1 MKKVAVVYGG
11 WSSEADI
18 SRKSGK
24 AIAAALRR
32 LGFKVRELEL
42 TRNIASHLLELNPDF
57 VFPVLHGKP
66 GEDGTFQGMLEILGI
81 PYVGENTKV
90 SSICMDKDLT
100 KRLLKEQGIKTPRWI
115 SVKKNSLRDLEG
127 WNNYPAVVKPSEG
140 GSSIGLEIVNDKNSL
155 IGAIEKL
162 LKLSEKVVVEEFISG
177 EEYTCG
183 FVSGRVF
190 TPLKIIPR
198 KGIYDFEAKY
208 TKGLT
213 DFVPEKGFIGEK
225 IKHLTLKVVETL
237 EIKNL
242 CRVDFRYNPQKDE
255 LHVLEIN
262 TIPGMTE
269 TSLLPQMAS
278 IDGIAFDSLVKLI
291 ISAKGFD
298 VGLSSNFNNHEKGKM
313 E

>member
-24 AIAAALRR
+24 SIASALRR
-32 LGFKVRELEL
+32 LGFNVLELEL
-42 TRNIASHLLELNPDF
+42 TRDIATRLLEINPDF

-81 PYVGENTKV
+81 PYVGENHKV
-90 SSICMDKDLT
+90 SSLCMDKDLT
-100 KRLLKEQGIKTPRWI
+100 KRLLKEHGIKTPRWV
-115 SVKKNSLRDLEG
+115 SVKRKPLKGLED
-127 WNNYPAVVKPSEG
+127 WNIYPAVVKPSEG
-140 GSSIGLEIVNDKNSL
+140 GSSIGLNIVNDKSSL
-155 IGAIEKL
+155 MEAVGNL
-162 LKLSEKVVVEEFISG
+162 LKFSEKAIVEEFIYG

-190 TPLKIIPR
+190 TPLKIVPQT
-198 KGIYDFEAKY
+198 GIYDFKAKY

-213 DFVPEKGFIGEK
+213 NFFPEKGSLGEK
-225 IKHLTLKVVETL
+225 IKQLTLKVVEAL
-237 EIKNL
+237 EIENI
-242 CRVDFRYNPQKDE
+242 CRVDFRYNPKKGE
-255 LHVLEIN
+255 IYVLEIN

-269 TSLLPQMAS
+269 TSLLPQMAN
-278 IDGIAFDSLVKLI
+278 IDEITFEGLIKLI
-291 ISAKGFD
+291 ISAKGFN
-298 VGLSSNFNNHEKGKM
+298 VELSSNFNNDGRGQM

>member
-278 IDGIAFDSLVKLI
+278 IDGITFDSLVKLI